1 MTTKMVF
8 HGSDIEKICDYY
20 HLNKEDVFR
29 YGIVEK
35 LKEEYILV
43 LYKNYQVIV
52 EKYHI

>member
-1 MTTKMVF
+1 MDAVKMSIIF
-8 HGSDIEKICDYY
+8 FFI
-20 HLNKEDVFR
+20 R

-43 LYKNYQVIV
+43 LYKNYQVTV